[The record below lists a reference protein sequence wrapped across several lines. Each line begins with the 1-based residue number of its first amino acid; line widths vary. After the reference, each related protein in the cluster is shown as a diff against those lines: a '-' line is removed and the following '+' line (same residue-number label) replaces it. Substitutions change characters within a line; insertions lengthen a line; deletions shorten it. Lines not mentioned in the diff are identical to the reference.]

1 MTHVLPV
8 PGPAGEAV
16 DPVPRE
22 ARAFQGRPAG
32 IVTRTCANAIDFA
45 VVVGVL
51 VGGYAVWFAGRFLIS
66 PAHFTAPRPP
76 FLVVL
81 LCGAVLLFCYF
92 AAAWSTTGRT
102 YGDHLL
108 GLRVVDS
115 RGERL
120 RWRGAIVRAG
130 FCVLFPIGLYWS
142 VVSPRGRSV
151 QDAVLRTSVLYDWT
165 TTRRTPV
172 LSGRVSG
179 SSRLPPTTGL
189 PTAPGKGPERDRNP
203 ERRQPVE
210 QRGDDGLVGR
220 GPGQHEERGQ
230 PGLHEAQAA
239 RGDRDHSEG

>member
-1 MTHVLPV
+1 MTHVVPV
-8 PGPAGEAV
+8 PGPAGDAI

-22 ARAFQGRPAG
+22 ARAFQGQPAG

-51 VGGYAVWFAGRFLIS
+51 VGGYAVWFAARFLIS

-81 LCGAVLLFCYF
+81 VCGAVLLFCYF

-115 RGERL
+115 RGARL
-120 RWRGAIVRAG
+120 RWRGAILRAG

-142 VVSPRGRSV
+142 VVSPKGRSV
-151 QDAVLRTSVLYDWT
+151 QDAVLRTSVRLRLDDDAEDAGAIRPSQRELSAAAGDWPANRPRQGPRAGSGPR
-165 TTRRTPV
+165 TRPT
-172 LSGRVSG
+172 GRATWRRRPG
-179 SSRLPPTTGL
+179 RSRCRP
-189 PTAPGKGPERDRNP
+189 
-203 ERRQPVE
+203 
-210 QRGDDGLVGR
+210 
-220 GPGQHEERGQ
+220 
-230 PGLHEAQAA
+230 A
-239 RGDRDHSEG
+239 RGAS